1 MAKKLNTKNNK
12 EDFAKIDENDAGT
25 IVCTKCN
32 VSMEPIDVT
41 FKYLKRSFRHKV
53 LRCSKCG
60 QVYVPEDLAKGRMAE
75 VEAALEEK

>member
-1 MAKKLNTKNNK
+1 MARKSNTNNSK
-12 EDFAKIDENDAGT
+12 ENTTKIDENDPGT

-32 VSMEPIDVT
+32 VPMEPIEVT

-53 LRCSKCG
+53 LRCPKCG